1 MVGKAGG
8 YIGKTAQ
15 IPIFASKEGKLC
27 DIAKIFYHFLGHTIT
42 QIQEKDDLF
51 QGGKLIVE
59 NEKYCLIHILPINI
73 VKNSL
78 SAVDMSKLVN
88 KKEIGLMEENLG
100 GVSTEVSI
108 C

>member
-1 MVGKAGG
+1 M
-8 YIGKTAQ
+8 
-15 IPIFASKEGKLC
+15 
-27 DIAKIFYHFLGHTIT
+27 
-42 QIQEKDDLF
+42 
-51 QGGKLIVE
+51 E

>member
-1 MVGKAGG
+1 MVAKAGG
-8 YIGKTAQ
+8 YIGNTAQ

-27 DIAKIFYHFLGHTIT
+27 DIAKLFYHFLGHTPK

-51 QGGKLIVE
+51 QERKLIIE

-78 SAVDMSKLVN
+78 S
-88 KKEIGLMEENLG
+88 
-100 GVSTEVSI
+100 VSSG
-108 C
+108 